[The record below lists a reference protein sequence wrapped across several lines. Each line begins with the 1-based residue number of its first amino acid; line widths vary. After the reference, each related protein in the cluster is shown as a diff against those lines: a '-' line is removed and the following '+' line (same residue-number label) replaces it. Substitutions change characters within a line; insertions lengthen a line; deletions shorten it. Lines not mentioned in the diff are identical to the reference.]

1 MRRLG
6 ELNVKIVSVSTVV
19 VNAEMRNWVFV
30 KLDTDEGLVGW
41 GEATVEWKTR
51 AVVGCVEDLASLIV
65 GEDPRRIEHLWQM
78 MVRQHFFRPGMV
90 ETSAISGVEHA
101 CWDILGKSLGVPVY
115 QLLGGAVRDE
125 IRLYDHLGGG
135 EMHSVYHT
143 LGAEEAREKAR
154 ESLEAG
160 FDAIK
165 LEVVIPRTAPLDGVG
180 VLRHADSVMA
190 AVRDEVGDEVELM
203 VDMHG
208 RASPQTAV
216 QFFRVLEPYRP
227 WFFEEACPAENPRGM
242 AELARRTWVPLAA
255 GERLC
260 LRKPFHELLDLGAV
274 SVLQPDLVH
283 CGGIAETRRIAA
295 LGEIYGAVVAPHS
308 STGPVGHAASLHIG
322 FATPNFVIQ
331 ETWRA
336 DVPWRFDVLS
346 DSLELENGRAK
357 LPTKPGLGVE
367 VDEREAAKHPFEQ
380 EPLMRYFH
388 DDGAVADW

>member
-1 MRRLG
+1 M
-6 ELNVKIVSVSTVV
+6 KITRVSTVV

-30 KLDTDEGLVGW
+30 KLETDEGVTGW

-65 GEDPRRIEHLWQM
+65 GEDPRRVEHLFGM

-90 ETSAISGVEHA
+90 ECSAISGVEQA
-101 CWDILGKSLGVPVY
+101 CWDILGKSLGVPVW
-115 QLLGGAVRDE
+115 QLLGGNVRDD

-135 EMHSVYHT
+135 EMESVYHSMAPERA
-143 LGAEEAREKAR
+143 GEKAL
-154 ESLEAG
+154 ESLEEG

-165 LEVVIPRTAPLDGVG
+165 LEVVIPRTAPLDGTA
-180 VLRHADSVMA
+180 VLKHADAVMA
-190 AVRDEVGDEVELM
+190 AVRDAVGDDVELM
-203 VDMHG
+203 VDLHG
-208 RASPQTAV
+208 RASPQMAI
-216 QFFRVLEPYRP
+216 QYFRVLEPYRP
-227 WFFEEACPAENPRGM
+227 WFFEEACPADQPRAM
-242 AELARRTWVPLAA
+242 ADLARRTWVPLAA
-255 GERLC
+255 GERLS

-283 CGGIAETRRIAA
+283 CGGIGEARRIAA
-295 LGEIYGAVVAPHS
+295 LGELYGAVVAPHS
-308 STGPVGHAASLHIG
+308 STGPIGHAASLHLG

-336 DVPWRFDVLS
+336 DVPWRFEVLS
-346 DSLELENGRAK
+346 ESLELKDGVAK

-367 VDEREAAKHPFEQ
+367 VDEREAAKHPFQQ

-388 DDGAVADW
+388 PDGSVADW